1 MSERQNSI
9 RINSPIFLVGFM
21 GAGKTT
27 VGQVVAK
34 ELGYDFIDLDNVIAL
49 QTGKSVQQI
58 FLELGEVKFRGLETE
73 AIRSCRDQASSVIA
87 LGGGAYVSQEN
98 RDLLRGIGKTI
109 WLDCPLD
116 VCLRRIRGDK
126 SRPLLGDEEAMRT
139 LLDKRIDSYS
149 QADYIV
155 NSAELS
161 PEQLANEIVRLLR
174 E

>member
-1 MSERQNSI
+1 M
-9 RINSPIFLVGFM
+9 
-21 GAGKTT
+21 
-27 VGQVVAK
+27 
-34 ELGYDFIDLDNVIAL
+34 
-49 QTGKSVQQI
+49 
-58 FLELGEVKFRGLETE
+58 
-73 AIRSCRDQASSVIA
+73 IA

-116 VCLRRIRGDK
+116 VCLQRIRGDK

-155 NSAELS
+155 NSAGLS
-161 PEQLANEIVRLLR
+161 PEQLATEIVRLLR
-174 E
+174 